1 MIIAAIIVLAG
12 VVLAVLANVLVSSS
26 SFDFSQA
33 VALANTFF
41 GWLSSGA
48 SFVKSFFIYPELF
61 DILLGSYIAVI
72 AIYEGYKFVMWVVT
86 KIPMLG
92 VSSD

>member
-1 MIIAAIIVLAG
+1 MILVAILALAG
-12 VVLAVLANVLVSSS
+12 VVLAIIVPIVTQSLG
-26 SFDFSQA
+26 FDFSQA
-33 VALANTFF
+33 VSLANTFF
-41 GWLSSGA
+41 GWISQGA
-48 SFVKSFFIYPELF
+48 AFVKSFFIVPELF

-72 AIYEGYKFVMWVVT
+72 ALYEGYKFAMWVVT